1 MQPVQ
6 LPMMQMQALYCP
18 GQTYTIAEEQPQ
30 PSSKRGSKRSAK
42 VMSHGQNS
50 AEAVVSNATSNASL
64 ANREDD
70 VDSIRGRVWTL
81 SQDAGGCRKVQDL
94 IEDCTDGEQEEIAAE
109 LQGHVWQAL
118 VCPHA
123 NHVLQKCIMSMRPQ
137 TCQFIIDELI
147 MEKKVAS
154 GAQLKY
160 GCRVIQRLLEH
171 CREDQVHEIC
181 ENLLASGIELSG
193 HHFGSY
199 VMQHLAEYGT
209 RDQKRRLLELFQ
221 KHSKMSDYGGF
232 TCGVIA
238 KALEHASTEDARA
251 FALKCV
257 RMDGLL
263 VRISRNRQG
272 HLVAKTVLELLGDQ
286 VLERSS
292 AVAQIVRAKDSLQ
305 ESRYGRAVLNACQQL
320 CLKEDSSK
328 PSL

>member
-1 MQPVQ
+1 M
-6 LPMMQMQALYCP
+6 A
-18 GQTYTIAEEQPQ
+18 T
-30 PSSKRGSKRSAK
+30 GSAA
-42 VMSHGQNS
+42 VMSRGQNS
-50 AEAVVSNATSNASL
+50 AQAVAKKVTQTSPAVRNK
-64 ANREDD
+64 ED

-81 SQDAGGCRKVQDL
+81 SQDADGCRKVQEL
-94 IEDCTDGEQEEIAAE
+94 IEDCTDGEQEGIAAE

-181 ENLLASGIELSG
+181 EKLLASGIELSG

-209 RDQKRRLLELFQ
+209 RD
-221 KHSKMSDYGGF
+221 
-232 TCGVIA
+232 
-238 KALEHASTEDARA
+238 
-251 FALKCV
+251 
-257 RMDGLL
+257 
-263 VRISRNRQG
+263 
-272 HLVAKTVLELLGDQ
+272 
-286 VLERSS
+286 
-292 AVAQIVRAKDSLQ
+292 
-305 ESRYGRAVLNACQQL
+305 
-320 CLKEDSSK
+320 
-328 PSL
+328 